1 MAKPGLVAE
10 PIVQARTR
18 HKLAPSKISEPLLW
32 AGRFVMPAYL
42 RLVLCFQSAEV
53 LKPERLVEPARS
65 FQQGH
70 ARLIVAF
77 RHPYGDEA
85 QLMFHVFENLLPR
98 AARKLGTPLARRL
111 HLRTVHDYAVPLWS
125 DALVRYLLPR
135 AGALPVYH
143 IKFDADSLSD
153 IRAVLRDSPCPLG
166 LAPEGQISYHS
177 DTLPRI
183 EQGTVR
189 MGFWCARDMA
199 RAGRDEPV
207 LVLPLSVHYRYAL
220 RDARKVTAVLARLET
235 ICGLPAGDRRVPKGP
250 LTALLPRVDALE
262 CRLLTMTEAF
272 YAATYAY
279 PLPAD
284 AAETLPDGAARH
296 ARWSA
301 LLLFALDVAE
311 RALGIDPG
319 ASDLVQ
325 RMYRM
330 RLECWDRIYPEVP
343 VEALSPLEAAFAHRR
358 TGEAWYAMRHM
369 ELVDLMGYHD
379 PEYLTAA
386 CPAERFY
393 DRLVESVTTLEDLAS
408 RLMGG
413 NIVNRPNRI
422 RKRAYVVPG
431 PCLNL
436 SERLPEYRADARKA
450 AAALT
455 DELSRAFLECIKEY
469 ENDGH

>member
-1 MAKPGLVAE
+1 MAKPGLVAT
-10 PIVQARTR
+10 PIVRASTR
-18 HKLAPSKISEPLLW
+18 HRLAPSKIAEPLLA
-32 AGRFVMPAYL
+32 AGRFVIPAYL
-42 RLVLCFQSAEV
+42 RLVLHFQSV
-53 LKPERLVEPARS
+53 TLLHGERLVDAARR
-65 FQQGH
+65 FQKGQ
-70 ARLIVAF
+70 ARLLVAF

-98 AARKLGTPLARRL
+98 EARRLGTPLNRGL

-143 IKFDADSLSD
+143 IKFDADSLSG

-183 EQGTVR
+183 EQGTMR

-207 LVLPLSVHYRYAL
+207 LILPLSVHYRYDP
-220 RDARKVTAVLARLET
+220 RDAGK
-235 ICGLPAGDRRVPKGP
+235 
-250 LTALLPRVDALE
+250 LTAALAWLEDGCGMPRGSVGATPGTLLPRVDALE
-262 CRLLTMTEAF
+262 SRLLALTEAF
-272 YAATYAY
+272 YASTYGY
-279 PLPAD
+279 RLPAD
-284 AAETLPDGAARH
+284 AADPQPGGAARH
-296 ARWSA
+296 ARWEA
-301 LLLFALDVAE
+301 LQLYALSVAE
-311 RALGIDPG
+311 HALGIDPG
-319 ASDLVQ
+319 ESDPVQ

-330 RLECWDRIYPEVP
+330 RLECWDRIYPEEP
-343 VEALSPLEAAFAHRR
+343 VDALPPLEAAFAHRR

-369 ELVDLMGYHD
+369 ELVDLMSYHD

-386 CPAERFY
+386 CPAGRMY
-393 DRLVESVTTLEDLAS
+393 DRLVESVTTLEDLAN

-413 NIVNRPNRI
+413 NITNRPNRI
-422 RKRAYVVPG
+422 RKRAVVVPG

-436 SERLPEYRADARKA
+436 TERLPEYRADARKA
-450 AAALT
+450 AATLT

-469 ENDGH
+469 ENEGH